1 MPGPLL
7 ATDRLTKRFAS
18 LAAVDNVSLKIRPD
32 EIMAVIGPNGAGK
45 TTFFNLLTGKLQP
58 SEGEVRFHGERIDR
72 LRPHEIVRLGIA
84 RSYQITNFFPRL
96 TVLENARLAAQQ
108 RHTGFQPSDFLGH
121 YTGLEASTEA
131 AKSALE
137 AVGLESQSDVL
148 AGTLSHGQRRHLE
161 VGIALASDPELLLM
175 DEPTAGM
182 SPEETVEMTS
192 LIESIAADTTLVIV
206 EHDMDVVMN
215 VSDRVAVMNQ
225 GQLLTVDNPDAVR
238 EDDQV
243 QEAYFSGGEVG

>member
-7 ATDRLTKRFAS
+7 VTDRLTKRFAS
-18 LAAVDNVSLKIRPD
+18 LAAVDNVSLKIRSD

-121 YTGLEASTEA
+121 YTGLEASIEA
-131 AKSALE
+131 AESALE

>member
-1 MPGPLL
+1 MTDPLL
-7 ATDRLTKRFAS
+7 VTDHLTKRFEA
-18 LAAVDNVSLKIRPD
+18 LAAVDNVSLQVRPD

-45 TTFFNLLTGKLQP
+45 TTLFNLLTGKLQP
-58 SEGEVRFHGERIDR
+58 SEGEIRFRDQRIDQ
-72 LRPHEIVRLGIA
+72 LQPHEIVRLGIA
-84 RSYQITNFFPRL
+84 RSYQITNFFPNL
-96 TVLENARLAAQQ
+96 TVLENARLAAQR
-108 RHTGFQPSDFLGH
+108 RHTGFRPSDLLRH
-121 YTGLEASTEA
+121 YSRLEASTEA
-131 AKSALE
+131 AESALA
-137 AVGLESQSDVL
+137 AVGLESHLSEL

-161 VGIALASDPELLLM
+161 VGIALASDPDLLLM

-192 LIESIAADTTLVIV
+192 LIESIATDTTLVIV

-225 GQLLTVDNPDAVR
+225 GQLLTVDTPAAVR

-243 QEAYFSGGEVG
+243 QRAYFSGGEVG